1 MKTVNLYTGNIEG
14 LILALQSMPIDA
26 KTLQHYLNFAN
37 ETTQKA
43 AHEKFYIGCPKL
55 LAQYQK
61 STLNYKPFANVGASC
76 QFENE
81 GLFFDIPTFLSG
93 QPEHWIN
100 EVEDFTQTTAKD
112 MVICLNAF
120 WWLPTSDIFAKL
132 VKIVDFIDN
141 MEANGQRLNIS
152 LSTSFNP
159 RFENKK
165 DDKETRCNMLVNIK
179 AANEPI
185 NLQQLL
191 YLVASPVLMRY
202 ATLSLIYSN
211 GFIYNSVGC
220 EEYESEMLQNKEI
233 VFIPSFYYDVFM
245 AKNIHYKCTKTHKND
260 RVYYEEMKP
269 INEFYP
275 HLSN

>member
-26 KTLQHYLNFAN
+26 HTLQHYIDFAG

-55 LAQYQK
+55 MAQYK
-61 STLNYKPFANVGASC
+61 KTVLDMKPFATCGNSYQYA
-76 QFENE
+76 NE
-81 GLFFDIPTFLSG
+81 GLFFDVPTYLSG

-165 DDKETRCNMLVNIK
+165 ADKETRCNMLVNIK

-245 AKNIHYKCTKTHKND
+245 AENILYRCTKTHKND
-260 RVYYEEMKP
+260 RVYYEAMKP

-275 HLSN
+275 HLNN